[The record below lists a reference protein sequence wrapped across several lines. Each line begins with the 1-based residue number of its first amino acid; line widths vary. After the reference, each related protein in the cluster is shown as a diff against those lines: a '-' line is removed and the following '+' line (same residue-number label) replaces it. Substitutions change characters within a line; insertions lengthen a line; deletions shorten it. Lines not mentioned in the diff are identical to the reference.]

1 MASSTINLKLL
12 VDAKSNKVVYAEAK
26 KDFVDFLFGLLELP
40 IGTVLSLLVNRGKS
54 GPGSLAKIH
63 ASVKTLDDDYL
74 QSDRT
79 RNSLLS
85 PTIVDDPNKSDKAN
99 PTPLLKQ
106 LAYPQQNSLYSSY
119 SYSSSSRKDVVE
131 GHVKGVVTY
140 MVMDDLTVKPMST
153 ISSISILNN
162 MRVKDFGS
170 LDEKNVVVDMNKFWF
185 LNILFELLVVGLE
198 LLKASFESTTVL
210 SDVFLPAVQFPSTSG
225 KRGRS
230 SGYLHLD
237 SGHYTQ
243 SYGIK
248 VHQYIEC
255 LKEAFEA
262 RSNVS
267 AAECRVDLSQEA

>member
-1 MASSTINLKLL
+1 MVLGGGEK
-12 VDAKSNKVVYAEAK
+12 VYAEAK

-63 ASVKTLDDDYL
+63 ASVKTLDGDYL

-79 RNSLLS
+79 RDSLLS
-85 PTIVDDPNKSDKAN
+85 PTIVDDPNKSNKAN

-106 LAYPQQNSLYSSY
+106 LAYPQQNYLYSSY

-140 MVMDDLTVKPMST
+140 MVMDDLTVKTMST

-170 LDEKNVVVDMNKFWF
+170 LVEKSVVVDMNK
-185 LNILFELLVVGLE
+185 GLE
-198 LLKASFESTTVL
+198 LLKVSFESTTVL

-225 KRGRS
+225 KRGRKRSRPLFIRS
-230 SGYLHLD
+230 S
-237 SGHYTQ
+237 SRQ
-243 SYGIK
+243 
-248 VHQYIEC
+248 
-255 LKEAFEA
+255 A
-262 RSNVS
+262 
-267 AAECRVDLSQEA
+267 